1 MIITEPPYYYLQKHL
16 NNKQLSMRYA
26 KMQKASGFNNF
37 EIVSVI
43 GNYYRIH
50 FWHMSKDEAI
60 NIMNKSDLSE

>member
-1 MIITEPPYYYLQKHL
+1 MSI
-16 NNKQLSMRYA
+16 NKQLSMRYA

-60 NIMNKSDLSE
+60 NIMNKSDLSK